1 MAKAAIEECIV
12 GIEVNGIKEAV
23 ICRKEKSDAFEY
35 GNGSMVVLDS
45 LSIRRMNW
53 NRPLLVDTRYVL
65 FDKFDGFEEFC
76 KGYLR
81 DYGFKVE

>member
-1 MAKAAIEECIV
+1 MGKSVIDECIV

-45 LSIRRMNW
+45 LSIRLYNM
-53 NRPLLVDTRYVL
+53 NRPLRIDTRYYS
-65 FDKFDGFEEFC
+65 FSEGFEDFC
-76 KGYLR
+76 KSYLR